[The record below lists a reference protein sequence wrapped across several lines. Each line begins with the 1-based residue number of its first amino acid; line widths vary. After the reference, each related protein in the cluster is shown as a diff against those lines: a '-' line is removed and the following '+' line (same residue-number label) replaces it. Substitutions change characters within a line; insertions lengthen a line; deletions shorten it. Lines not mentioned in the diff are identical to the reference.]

1 MLPVRISAVKF
12 GLFRALHLS
21 QHVVGKALN
30 RIEIFTLQTGVVR
43 DVQASA
49 IDGFVGSG
57 LENVGTRM
65 RRAAPPTM

>member
-1 MLPVRISAVKF
+1 MLPVRISAVEF

-43 DVQASA
+43 DV
-49 IDGFVGSG
+49 
-57 LENVGTRM
+57 
-65 RRAAPPTM
+65 

>member
-30 RIEIFTLQTGVVR
+30 RIEIFTLQSGVVR

-57 LENVGTRM
+57 LENVGT
-65 RRAAPPTM
+65 